1 MEPHYQPEDDL
12 LLVQE
17 EMTTPIKYMAV
28 CQNEGK
34 NFPLTYIVVDAI
46 CEAEAIK
53 NISKMHP
60 NLKVLKAYPS
70 KG

>member
-1 MEPHYQPEDDL
+1 MEPYYQPEDDL

-34 NFPLTYIVVDAI
+34 KFPLTYIVVDAI

-60 NLKVLKAYPS
+60 SLKVLKAYPS